1 MTAMLQ
7 VVFMA
12 IGLAV
17 LTFVIAF
24 LFRKWQRAIL
34 WAVALLLFVGTLILL
49 GAGVL
54 KIYENGMMNHAV
66 LLDITLAYACSFI
79 FIYGAE
85 KLHKAL
91 RQNCST
97 SETSIAQPVQVVDEE
112 LVQPESDLNAL
123 FQETAL
129 GQSSKFL
136 HFNNSHF
143 LSTSYSGRYNG
154 GMREVSSCPTF

>member
-34 WAVALLLFVGTLILL
+34 WAVALLLFVGTSILL

-66 LLDITLAYACSFI
+66 LLCGIVSCFYACLFVNITKMRLFMFI
-79 FIYGAE
+79 HLI
-85 KLHKAL
+85 KIDNK
-91 RQNCST
+91 T
-97 SETSIAQPVQVVDEE
+97 
-112 LVQPESDLNAL
+112 
-123 FQETAL
+123 TAL
-129 GQSSKFL
+129 LIFS
-136 HFNNSHF
+136 NNADCH
-143 LSTSYSGRYNG
+143 
-154 GMREVSSCPTF
+154 

>member
-24 LFRKWQRAIL
+24 LFRKWQHAIL
-34 WAVALLLFVGTLILL
+34 WAVALLLFVGTSILL

-66 LLDITLAYACSFI
+66 LLCGIVSCFLFVPFCKHYKDASFHV
-79 FIYGAE
+79 Y
-85 KLHKAL
+85 
-91 RQNCST
+91 
-97 SETSIAQPVQVVDEE
+97 
-112 LVQPESDLNAL
+112 
-123 FQETAL
+123 
-129 GQSSKFL
+129 SS
-136 HFNNSHF
+136 
-143 LSTSYSGRYNG
+143 YQD
-154 GMREVSSCPTF
+154 

>member
-34 WAVALLLFVGTLILL
+34 WAVALLLFVGTSILL

-54 KIYENGMMNHAV
+54 KIYEDGMVNHAV
-66 LLDITLAYACSFI
+66 LLGITLAYACSFI

-85 KLHKAL
+85 KTNKSL

-112 LVQPESDLNAL
+112 LLQPE
-123 FQETAL
+123 QTI
-129 GQSSKFL
+129 
-136 HFNNSHF
+136 
-143 LSTSYSGRYNG
+143 
-154 GMREVSSCPTF
+154 

>member
-34 WAVALLLFVGTLILL
+34 WAVALLLFVGTSILL

-54 KIYENGMMNHAV
+54 KIFKDAIV
-66 LLDITLAYACSFI
+66 QLRILKLLFAFSITMHI
-79 FIYGAE
+79 NMPIV
-85 KLHKAL
+85 
-91 RQNCST
+91 RQ
-97 SETSIAQPVQVVDEE
+97 IID
-112 LVQPESDLNAL
+112 LVRVN
-123 FQETAL
+123 
-129 GQSSKFL
+129 
-136 HFNNSHF
+136 
-143 LSTSYSGRYNG
+143 
-154 GMREVSSCPTF
+154 

>member
-24 LFRKWQRAIL
+24 LFRMWQRAIL
-34 WAVALLLFVGTLILL
+34 WAVALLLFVGTSILL

-54 KIYENGMMNHAV
+54 KIYENSMINHAV
-66 LLDITLAYACSFI
+66 LLGITLAYACSFI

-85 KLHKAL
+85 KT
-91 RQNCST
+91 N
-97 SETSIAQPVQVVDEE
+97 P
-112 LVQPESDLNAL
+112 LVSP
-123 FQETAL
+123 
-129 GQSSKFL
+129 
-136 HFNNSHF
+136 
-143 LSTSYSGRYNG
+143 
-154 GMREVSSCPTF
+154 